1 MAEACYTTQATT
13 KQHVLNGIG
22 KLTLQTNENGQYK
35 HDAILLLE
43 KGVRRVLQSQFNPSN
58 PGKGM
63 EKLLDT
69 GDNRLTLVMS
79 TNAIMVGS
87 VIKEAKLHAKARST
101 STGKTVLPTITAQA
115 ESQEEADH
123 LNVINQAVIS
133 AKEGAADTITKL
145 VGSDITD
152 AILRTPNGSNH
163 KGSDDFRLFDVIQAA
178 IDGADLPSTKDVL
191 EQLLEV
197 INHTFDFCK
206 KISVNME
213 LVQSNVAWMATYG
226 IVIGAPQ
233 IALTLLANIK
243 TKTKANYATNF
254 ARPCTS
260 FVRSTRTITCT
271 LQRHSKSF

>member
-1 MAEACYTTQATT
+1 
-13 KQHVLNGIG
+13 
-22 KLTLQTNENGQYK
+22 
-35 HDAILLLE
+35 
-43 KGVRRVLQSQFNPSN
+43 
-58 PGKGM
+58 M

-79 TNAIMVGS
+79 TNAITARS

-115 ESQEEADH
+115 EAQEEADH

-163 KGSDDFRLFDVIQAA
+163 KGIDDFGLFDVMQAA
-178 IDGADLPSTKDVL
+178 INGADRPSTNNVL
-191 EQLLEV
+191 EQLLEM
-197 INHTFDFCK
+197 INHTFNFCK

-213 LVQSNVAWMATYG
+213 LLQSNTARMATYG
-226 IVIGAPQ
+226 IHQ
-233 IALTLLANIK
+233 KLT
-243 TKTKANYATNF
+243 
-254 ARPCTS
+254 AR
-260 FVRSTRTITCT
+260 
-271 LQRHSKSF
+271 